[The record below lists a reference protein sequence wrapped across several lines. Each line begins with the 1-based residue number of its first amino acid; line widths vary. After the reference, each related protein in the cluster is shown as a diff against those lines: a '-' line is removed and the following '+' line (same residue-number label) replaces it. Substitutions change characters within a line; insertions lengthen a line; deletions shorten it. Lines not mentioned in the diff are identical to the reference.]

1 MDLTTSLTDASRVYK
16 MYAKRLE
23 KLGITKVGDF
33 LLHLPHRYDDFT
45 QISPIKSLRAGQ
57 AVTVQGELIELKNE
71 LTKRYK
77 KLQKAKIQD
86 NTGVLDIIW
95 FNQPFIAQTLK
106 VGDTVSLSGRV
117 EFGGK
122 GLALMNPVYELLDE
136 NGKGI
141 HTGRLVPIYPETAG
155 VSSKWLRRQVYNLLE
170 NHQDLFDHL
179 PEKIRTKHGYVDYTT
194 ALSQIHFPDS
204 LENAQKAKNRLAF
217 DEVFLIQ
224 LGAFKRRSEWKQKSQ
239 GNAFE
244 IKKYQTKL
252 EEFLKKLPFELTGAQ
267 KRAVD
272 EIFEDFSKSEPMN
285 RLLEGD
291 VGSGKT
297 VVAAIAMYMTHLNGF
312 QSVLMAPT
320 EILAIQHYETIKRLL
335 EPLGVQVDLATGS
348 KKTFKPVNANGV
360 KQSQKNKKIATSPSA
375 PRNDEQS
382 FDILIGTHA
391 VLSEKINYQKLGL
404 VVIDEQQR
412 FGVQQ
417 RAIIRQKGAN
427 PHLLTM
433 TATPIPRTVAL
444 TLYGDLDLSVLDEM
458 PKGRLQIKTWLVP
471 PQKRDGAY
479 EWIEKKVKEG
489 DQVFI
494 VCPFIEE
501 SENMTTVK
509 AAAKEFERLQ
519 RDVFP
524 GLKLGLLHGRQ
535 KAKEKDL
542 VLQEF
547 KNKKLDILVATP
559 VVEVGID
566 IPNATIIVIE
576 AADRFGLAQLHQL
589 RGRVGRGEKQ
599 SYCLL
604 FSESKTP
611 ETLHRLKAME
621 TMHSGAALAELDL
634 KMRGAGELYGT
645 LQHGRRWLKIASFGD
660 IDLLEKAK
668 QEAMKIFPELEK
680 YPELLKKVEEVTV
693 TQVSPD

>member
-1 MDLTTSLTDASRVYK
+1 MDLTTPLADAGRVYK

-23 KLGITKVGDF
+23 KLGITRMGDF

-45 QISPIKSLRAGQ
+45 QISPIRSLRVGQ

-86 NTGVLDIIW
+86 KTGTLDVLW
-95 FNQPFIAQTLK
+95 FNQPFITQTLK
-106 VGDTVSLSGRV
+106 VGDIVSLSGRV

-122 GLALMNPVYELLDE
+122 GLALMSPVYEPLDE
-136 NGKGI
+136 HGKGI

-155 VSSKWLRRQVYNLLE
+155 VSSKWLRRQVYNLLT
-170 NHQDLFDHL
+170 NHKDTLFDHL
-179 PEKIRTKHGYVDYTT
+179 PEKIRAQLGYVDYKT
-194 ALSQIHFPDS
+194 ALSQIHFPDN
-204 LENAQKAKNRLAF
+204 LEYAQKAKDRLAF

-224 LGAFKRRSEWKQKSQ
+224 LGAVKRRIEWKQKSQ
-239 GNAFE
+239 GNPFV
-244 IKKYQTKL
+244 IKKFEQKI
-252 EEFLKKLPFELTGAQ
+252 EDFLSNLPFELTGAQ
-267 KRAVD
+267 RRALD
-272 EIFEDFSKSEPMN
+272 EIFEDLSKTEPMN

-297 VVAAIAMYMTHLNGF
+297 IVAGIAIYLAHLNGF

-320 EILAIQHYETIKRLL
+320 EILAQQHYASIAKLL
-335 EPLGVQVDLATGS
+335 EPLKINVAFATGS
-348 KKTFKPVNANGV
+348 KKE
-360 KQSQKNKKIATSPSA
+360 KID
-375 PRNDEQS
+375 N
-382 FDILIGTHA
+382 FDMLIGTHA
-391 VLSEKINYQKLGL
+391 VLSEKINYEKLGL

-412 FGVQQ
+412 FGVEQ
-417 RAIIRQKGAN
+417 RAIIRNKGAN

-458 PKGRLQIKTWLVP
+458 PKGRLKIKTWLVP

-479 EWIEKKVKEG
+479 EWIEKRIQEG

-519 RDVFP
+519 KDVFP
-524 GLKLGLLHGRQ
+524 RLKLGLLHGKQ
-535 KAKEKDL
+535 KAKEKDAI
-542 VLQEF
+542 LQEF

-566 IPNATIIVIE
+566 IPNATVIVIE

-589 RGRVGRGEKQ
+589 RGRVGRGDKQ

-604 FSESKTP
+604 FSESKSP
-611 ETLHRLKAME
+611 ETLTRLKAME

-634 KMRGAGELYGT
+634 KIRGAGELYGT

-660 IDLLEKAK
+660 VGLIEKAK
-668 QEAMKIFPELEK
+668 QEAMKIFPELAR
-680 YPELLKKVEEVTV
+680 YPELVKKLEEISAQNVV
-693 TQVSPD
+693 PD

>member
-1 MDLTTSLTDASRVYK
+1 MDLSTPLSDAGRIYK

-23 KLGITKVGDF
+23 KLGITTLGDF
-33 LLHLPHRYDDFT
+33 LLHLPHRYDDFS
-45 QISPIKSLRAGQ
+45 QITPIRSVRAGQ
-57 AVTVQGELIELKNE
+57 AVTIQGELIELKNE
-71 LTKRYK
+71 ITKRYK

-86 NTGVLDIIW
+86 KTGTLDVIW
-95 FNQPFIAQTLK
+95 FNQPFITQTLHI
-106 VGDTVSLSGRV
+106 GDNVSLSGRV

-122 GLALMNPVYELLDE
+122 GLALMSPVYEPLDE

-155 VSSKWLRRQVYNLLE
+155 VSSKWLRRQIYNLLQL
-170 NHQDLFDHL
+170 HQQNILDHL
-179 PEKIRTKHGYVDYTT
+179 PEKIRIKHGYLDYIT
-194 ALSQIHFPDS
+194 ALSQIHFPDD
-204 LENAQKAKNRLAF
+204 LPFAQKAKDRLAF

-224 LGAFKRRSEWKQKSQ
+224 LGAVKRRAEWKQKTQ
-239 GNAFE
+239 GEAFHIE
-244 IKKYQTKL
+244 KHQTKM
-252 EEFLKKLPFELTGAQ
+252 EQFLNNLPFELTGAQ
-267 KRAVD
+267 KRAAD
-272 EIFEDFSKSEPMN
+272 EIFSDLGKPEPMN

-297 VVAAIAMYMTHLNGF
+297 VVAAIAMYEAYLNGF

-320 EILAIQHYETIKRLL
+320 EILAQQHYSSIAKLL
-335 EPLGVQVDLATGS
+335 EPLGITVALATGS
-348 KKTFKPVNANGV
+348 KKTQIDN
-360 KQSQKNKKIATSPSA
+360 
-375 PRNDEQS
+375 
-382 FDILIGTHA
+382 FDMLIGTHA
-391 VLSEKINYQKLGL
+391 VLSDKINYNKLGL

-412 FGVQQ
+412 FGVEQ
-417 RAIIRQKGAN
+417 RAVIRSKGTN

-479 EWIEKKVKEG
+479 EWIEKHVKEG
-489 DQVFI
+489 EQVFI

-519 RDVFP
+519 KEVFP
-524 GLKLGLLHGRQ
+524 HLRLGLLHGKQ
-535 KAKEKDL
+535 KPKEKDAI
-542 VLQEF
+542 LQDF

-566 IPNATIIVIE
+566 IPNATVIVIE

-589 RGRVGRGEKQ
+589 RGRVGRGDKQ

-634 KMRGAGELYGT
+634 KMRGSGELYGT

-668 QEAMKIFPELEK
+668 QEAMRIFPELKK
-680 YPELLKKVEEVTV
+680 YPELLKKVEEVTIS
-693 TQVSPD
+693 QVSPD